1 MVATLTTPVKTIF
14 DGGHLSVYRLINL
27 YTDATVGAML
37 PTDQLLADLGLPSSD
52 AHPLPDSPL
61 RFADGGQW
69 RLEIPSTEGPESL
82 RTVLAAGDH
91 HGLRVHRVSQG
102 SGITLQSDDEIREM
116 VALGAERDVEV
127 SLFTGPRAGWDVGVQ
142 ATTSSGKLV
151 GMSLRGADQLRYA
164 VDDVA
169 RACELGLRSVLV
181 SDLGLL
187 SVLGRLR
194 AAGALPADLVLKVSV
209 SLPAANPA
217 SARVLED
224 LGATTINLP
233 VDLTLAQLAAIRA
246 AVSVP
251 LDLYIETTDDFGG
264 LLRYHEIP
272 EIVRVAAP
280 VYLKFA
286 VRNSPGLYPSG
297 EHLREVALST
307 ARERVRRA
315 SLGIALLE
323 RTAPAALMSRTTG
336 HGVTTATGE
345 SVGSRSLDGAI
356 AIDGVA

>member
-1 MVATLTTPVKTIF
+1 
-14 DGGHLSVYRLINL
+14 
-27 YTDATVGAML
+27 ML
-37 PTDQLLADLGLPSSD
+37 PTRELLADIGLPASD
-52 AHPLPDSPL
+52 AHHLPDSPQ
-61 RFADGGQW
+61 RFPDGGQW

-82 RTVLAAGDH
+82 REVLAAGDER
-91 HGLRVHRVSQG
+91 GLRVHRVSQG
-102 SGITLQSDDEIREM
+102 SGIMLQTDAEIREM
-116 VALGAERDVEV
+116 VELGAARDVEV
-127 SLFTGPRAGWDVGVQ
+127 SLFVGPRAAWDVGVQ
-142 ATTSSGKLV
+142 ATTDSGRLA
-151 GMSLRGADQLRYA
+151 GMSLRGADQLGYA
-164 VDDVA
+164 LDDVA

-187 SVLGRLR
+187 SVLGQLR
-194 AAGALPADLVLKVSV
+194 ARGDLPSDLVLKVSV

-217 SARVLED
+217 TARVLQE

-246 AVSVP
+246 AVDVP

-286 VRNSPGLYPSG
+286 VRNSPGLYPAG
-297 EHLREVALST
+297 GHLRDAALAT

-315 SLGIALLE
+315 AIGLELLARNAPGAVMSETTGYGTTLGALA
-323 RTAPAALMSRTTG
+323 TPAAAG
-336 HGVTTATGE
+336 AA
-345 SVGSRSLDGAI
+345 GSPAFEASAAADGA
-356 AIDGVA
+356 A

>member
-1 MVATLTTPVKTIF
+1 
-14 DGGHLSVYRLINL
+14 
-27 YTDATVGAML
+27 ML
-37 PTDQLLADLGLPSSD
+37 PTRELLADIGLPASD
-52 AHPLPDSPL
+52 AHHLPDSPQ

-82 RTVLAAGDH
+82 REVLAAGDER
-91 HGLRVHRVSQG
+91 GLRVHRVSQG
-102 SGITLQSDDEIREM
+102 SGIMLQTDAEIREM
-116 VALGAERDVEV
+116 VELGAARDVEV
-127 SLFTGPRAGWDVGVQ
+127 SLFVGPRAAWDVGVQ
-142 ATTSSGKLV
+142 ATTDSGRLAS
-151 GMSLRGADQLRYA
+151 MSLRGADQLGYA
-164 VDDVA
+164 LDDVA

-187 SVLGRLR
+187 SVLGQLR
-194 AAGALPADLVLKVSV
+194 GRGDLPADLVLKVSV

-217 SARVLED
+217 TARVLQE

-246 AVSVP
+246 AVDVP

-297 EHLREVALST
+297 GHLRDAALAT

-315 SLGIALLE
+315 AIGLALLARNAPGAVMSE
-323 RTAPAALMSRTTG
+323 TTGYGAVLGAVAAPAA
-336 HGVTTATGE
+336 TA
-345 SVGSRSLDGAI
+345 DAP
-356 AIDGVA
+356 A

>member
-1 MVATLTTPVKTIF
+1 M
-14 DGGHLSVYRLINL
+14 SSSR
-27 YTDATVGAML
+27 
-37 PTDQLLADLGLPSSD
+37 QLLAGLGLPAAD
-52 AHPLPDSPL
+52 AHDLPDSPK

-82 RTVLAAGDH
+82 RAVIDAAAG

-102 SGITLQSDDEIREM
+102 SGIMLQTDAEIVEL
-116 VALGAERDVEV
+116 VELGRAHDIEV
-127 SLFTGPRAGWDVGVQ
+127 SLFVGPRASWDVGAQ
-142 ATTSSGKLV
+142 ATTSSGGLV
-151 GMSLRGADQLRYA
+151 GMSLRGADQLGYA
-164 VDDVA
+164 LDDVV
-169 RACELGLRSVLV
+169 RGCELGLRSVLV
-181 SDLGLL
+181 SDLGQLA
-187 SVLGRLR
+187 VLGRLR
-194 AAGALPADLVLKVSV
+194 DAGDLPADLVLKVSV

-217 SARVLED
+217 SARLLED

-233 VDLTLAQLAAIRA
+233 VDLTLAQLGAIRA
-246 AVSVP
+246 AVDVP

-297 EHLREVALST
+297 EHLREVALAT

-315 SLGIALLE
+315 AIGLALLE
-323 RTAPAALMSRTTG
+323 RNAPGAVMSTSTSYPAPSASAAAPALG
-336 HGVTTATGE
+336 
-345 SVGSRSLDGAI
+345 GA
-356 AIDGVA
+356 A

>member
-1 MVATLTTPVKTIF
+1 MI
-14 DGGHLSVYRLINL
+14 
-27 YTDATVGAML
+27 
-37 PTDQLLADLGLPSSD
+37 PTRHLLAGLGLPDTD
-52 AHPLPDSPL
+52 AHDLPASAK
-61 RFADGGQW
+61 RFDDGGQW

-82 RTVLAAGDH
+82 RTVLAAADE

-116 VALGAERDVEV
+116 VALGAERDLEV

-142 ATTSSGKLV
+142 AVTSSGRIA
-151 GMSLRGADQLRYA
+151 GMSLRGADQLRYGL
-164 VDDVA
+164 DDVV
-169 RACELGLRSVLV
+169 RACELGLRSVLI

-187 SVLGRLR
+187 RVLGRLR
-194 AAGALPADLVLKVSV
+194 AAGHLPSDLVLKVSV
-209 SLPAANPA
+209 SLPASNPA
-217 SARVLED
+217 TAALLEE

-246 AVSVP
+246 AVDVP
-251 LDLYIETTDDFGG
+251 VDLYVETTDDFGG

-297 EHLREVALST
+297 EHLREAALST

-315 SLGIALLE
+315 ALGIALLE
-323 RTAPAALMSRTTG
+323 RTAPAAVMSRSSG
-336 HGVTTATGE
+336 HGLPATMPAAPAGTAASAGPDA
-345 SVGSRSLDGAI
+345 SAVGARDSSSASANGGA
-356 AIDGVA
+356 A

>member
-1 MVATLTTPVKTIF
+1 
-14 DGGHLSVYRLINL
+14 
-27 YTDATVGAML
+27 ML
-37 PTDQLLADLGLPSSD
+37 PTRELLAEIGLPGADSHD
-52 AHPLPDSPL
+52 LPDSPR
-61 RFADGGQW
+61 RFPDGGQW

-82 RTVLAAGDH
+82 RTVLAAADE
-91 HGLRVHRVSQG
+91 HGARVHRVSQG

-116 VALGAERDVEV
+116 VQLGAERDVEV
-127 SLFTGPRAGWDVGVQ
+127 SLFVGPRAAWDVGVQ

-169 RACELGLRSVLV
+169 HACELGLRSVLV

-187 SVLGRLR
+187 SVLGTLR
-194 AAGALPADLVLKVSV
+194 RRGDLPADLVLKVSV

-217 SARVLED
+217 SARVLQD

-233 VDLTLAQLAAIRA
+233 VDLTLSQLAAIRA
-246 AVSVP
+246 AVDVP

-264 LLRYHEIP
+264 LVRYHEIP

-297 EHLREVALST
+297 EHLRATALAT

-315 SLGIALLE
+315 SIGIALLA
-323 RTAPAALMSRTTG
+323 RTAPEAIMSQTTG
-336 HGVTTATGE
+336 YDSFSA
-345 SVGSRSLDGAI
+345 GSTLDGAI
-356 AIDGVA
+356 AVDGAA